1 KTMTK
6 PDEYY
11 GVNTIPAITWALEL
25 YFRKDSKHKKSGVVE
40 VVFPAGN
47 HKELRRKKGEHQ
59 ITVWFSKR
67 KIYVR
72 SRCNYEKDCSANSD
86 RIDGDNREALKT
98 LNWEEINSRAF
109 FKTVTK
115 WLMRLDLDFATLVR
129 ALNTVCDRRVKLPLK
144 TKYGKVF
151 NRFNDYRQVN
161 WPEDATPDKRNR
173 FLEEVLVRVS
183 FWIQSAAEVGALLEG
198 NA

>member
-1 KTMTK
+1 MTK

-11 GVNTIPAITWALEL
+11 GVNAIPPISWALNL
-25 YFRKDSKHKKSGVVE
+25 YFKKNPKYKKSGVVE
-40 VVFPAGN
+40 VIFPAGD
-47 HKELRRKKGEHQ
+47 HKEMRRKKGEHK
-59 ITVWFSKR
+59 ITLWLSKR

-72 SRCNYEKDCSANSD
+72 SRCDYDRECPANSD
-86 RIDGDNREALKT
+86 RIDGMDREALKT
-98 LNWEEINSRAF
+98 LDWDEVNSRAF

-115 WLMRLDLDFATLVR
+115 WLMRLDLEFVTLIR
-129 ALNTVCDRRVKLPLK
+129 ALNTVCDRRVRLPLK

-161 WPEDATPDKRNR
+161 WSEEATPDKRDR
-173 FLEEVLVRVS
+173 FLEEVLVRVA

-198 NA
+198 NT